1 MSKRTYPV
9 PNKNLSGSDYIQNK
23 RAKQLFSG
31 TSNLAK
37 TIEEQNGN
45 FPLLTPSGRLKPYQ
59 GTYGLS
65 GRSTLFE
72 KTYCLNTSHSYRDL
86 LAITKG
92 KYLIT
97 PPNISFESEIQLK
110 DVSNAQ
116 KLYNGL
122 YYKFTYDTTNSLAY
136 MTPGYPTSPA
146 SYVSNRIEYNPSSDA
161 SVRVI
166 VDPSYVITYSS
177 QSCVLHP
184 SVSNNITINNDYSSR
199 FSFNRTI
206 NLDLLAGFKYPSKF
220 SLDYE
225 SGDCIN
231 ANNDVQT
238 KYAIPSPPFNIT
250 SPVLT
255 GSSTIGSTLICS
267 DGTWGG
273 FPPPTFT
280 YQWFINTTPILG
292 ETNNT
297 YTILS
302 TDEGSLLTCEVTGT
316 NTSGSAIGISNS
328 VSPTSPPVNTGSPV
342 ISVNGGGAAKLGSTL
357 SCTTGSWSGYP
368 TPSYTYQWFR
378 GATLVSSAGNSYTI
392 VTLDGGQKITC
403 QVKATNIAGNS
414 TATSNEII
422 VAPVNSVAPV
432 ISVVGGGNAKVG
444 STLST
449 TNGTWI
455 STPNVVTSYSYQW
468 YNSSGLISLAT
479 SSTYTIV
486 TLDAGQSVTCQ
497 VTAINIGGSSNPA
510 TSNAIIVAPVN
521 SVAPVISVVGGGSP
535 SIGSTLSSDTG
546 TWTSAPSAIT
556 SYTYKWYRDAT
567 LISSVGSTYITLTAD
582 AGKSITCQVTA
593 VNGGGSSNPA
603 TSNIIVPGVAPV
615 NTGGANL
622 PLISTPSGTTI
633 GSTITCSTG
642 TWSGTPTPTYSYQ
655 WYNGAGPISGANSSS
670 YTITPTDAANPPI
683 TCEVTAS
690 NAGGSLSVLS
700 NNSVTPT

>member
-9 PNKNLSGSDYIQNK
+9 PNKNLSGSDYIQNR
-23 RAKQLFSG
+23 RAKELFSG

-45 FPLLTPSGRLKPYQ
+45 FPLLTPAGRLKPYQ

-65 GRSTLFE
+65 GRSTE
-72 KTYCLNTSHSYRDL
+72 SDKTYCLNTSHSYRDL

-92 KYLIT
+92 KYLLT
-97 PPNISFESEIQLK
+97 PPNISFESQIQLK

-122 YYKFTYDTTNSLAY
+122 YYTYTYNTTNALAY
-136 MTPGYPTSPA
+136 MSPAYPTSPG
-146 SYVSNRIEYNPSSDA
+146 SYIPNRIEYNPSTDA
-161 SVRVI
+161 NQRI
-166 VDPSYVITYSS
+166 ITDPSYVISYSS
-177 QSCVLHP
+177 QSCVLNP
-184 SVSNNITINNDYSSR
+184 VVSRGIKINNSYASR
-199 FSFNRTI
+199 YSFNRTI
-206 NLDLLAGFKYPSKF
+206 NLDLLAGFQYPSKF
-220 SLDYE
+220 SLNYE

-231 ANNDVQT
+231 ANNDVQD
-238 KYAIPSPPFNIT
+238 KYALLSPPVNIIP
-250 SPVLT
+250 PVLT
-255 GSSTIGSTLICS
+255 GSSTIGSTLTCS
-267 DGTWGG
+267 EGTWSG
-273 FPPPTFT
+273 FPYPTFT
-280 YQWFINTTPILG
+280 YQWFRVSSPIPG
-292 ETNNT
+292 ENT
-297 YTILS
+297 YTYVLQAVDAGLS
-302 TDEGSLLTCEVTGT
+302 ITCQVTGT
-316 NTSGSAIGISNS
+316 NDSGSAIAISNI
-328 VSPTSPPVNTGSPV
+328 VTPTTPPVNTGSPV
-342 ISVNGGGAAKLGSTL
+342 ISVNGGGAAKLNSML
-357 SCTTGSWSGYP
+357 SCTTGTWSGYP

-378 GATLVSSAGNSYTI
+378 GATLVSSAGSTYII
-392 VTLDGGQKITC
+392 VSLDGGQKITC
-403 QVKATNIAGNS
+403 HVKASNVAGNS
-414 TATSNEII
+414 TAISNEII

-432 ISVVGGGNAKVG
+432 ISVSGGGNAKVG

-510 TSNAIIVAPVN
+510 TSNAIIVAPYN
-521 SVAPVISVVGGGSP
+521 TIAPVISVVGGGSP

-567 LISSVGSTYITLTAD
+567 LISSAGNTYITVTAD

-603 TSNIIVPGVAPV
+603 TSNIIIPGVIPV
-615 NTGGANL
+615 NTSA
-622 PLISTPSGTTI
+622 PVIASFS
-633 GSTITCSTG
+633 GSTQAPTTFYVSSDG
-642 TWSGTPTPTYSYQ
+642 TWSGTTPISYTYQ
-655 WYNGAGPISGANSSS
+655 WYQGINPVSGYTGSSFPVVTSMIGSTISC
-670 YTITPTDAANPPI
+670 Y
-683 TCEVTAS
+683 VTAS
-690 NAGGSLSVLS
+690 NTGGSSIPKES
-700 NNSVTPT
+700 NTLIPTA